1 MSKVSHFVGY
11 LTLYIEGQ
19 VKLRYAIRRVVSAGL
34 NVEGSLK
41 VLREGGAEE
50 FHFIFHLTFAS
61 VVFTELCGVWAESD
75 FEIFQ
80 IVGGGVKK

>member
-1 MSKVSHFVGY
+1 
-11 LTLYIEGQ
+11 LNND
-19 VKLRYAIRRVVSAGL
+19 VKSVALCWIPHSIYRGPGETTVRDPPSG
-34 NVEGSLK
+34 K